1 MKRILM
7 YGVGLALLIGVVGCG
22 SAGISEGTPSGDL
35 KSGGVPIPADM
46 TKPGGNF
53 GAAAA
58 SKASAKNAEQA
69 KIDSAK
75 APATT
80 PESK

>member
-1 MKRILM
+1 MKRVLM
-7 YGVGLALLIGVVGCG
+7 YGVGLALLLGVVGCG
-22 SAGISEGTPSGDL
+22 NAGVQEGMPSGPL
-35 KSGGVPIPADM
+35 KSDVTIDPNM

-69 KIDSAK
+69 KIDAAN
-75 APATT
+75 APAPT